1 MALSVRYIK
10 MGEMCRLVG
19 KTPPTIRKMIKTGE
33 FPKPRKVGG
42 TFLGWLESDFQEWVA
57 GQKDEQL
64 RLVNKK

>member
-1 MALSVRYIK
+1 MLSVRYIK

-42 TFLGWLESDFQEWVA
+42 NIF
-57 GQKDEQL
+57 
-64 RLVNKK
+64 RLA